1 MCPFVFSWFP
11 YSFRTE
17 TRLANEQIGLAE
29 SRTATHVRFV
39 FRRKMEA
46 AVPALALDAMK
57 RRNARFPLT
66 GHPARTPFLLL
77 FSV

>member
-57 RRNARFPLT
+57 
-66 GHPARTPFLLL
+66 
-77 FSV
+77 